1 MRILFIA
8 PLLVMFVGCQTSPS
22 GHWTQAGKTDQDAQA
37 DYAHCEK
44 VSMQEANGMRST
56 DVFKEDIIKE
66 VCMKRMGYQ
75 YVQIK

>member
-8 PLLVMFVGCQTSPS
+8 AILSMLGGCQTNPS
-22 GHWTQAGKTDQDAQA
+22 GQWIQAGKAEQDAQA

-44 VSMQEANGMRST
+44 VAMQEANGMRST

-66 VCMKRMGYQ
+66 NCMKRMGYQ
-75 YVQIK
+75 YVRKN